1 MKLTKRF
8 YLIGI
13 LLIAMLWL
21 AACGG
26 SAPAAPAAPAEEQ
39 TTSEESAAEE
49 PMAEEP
55 AASDSGESAEPAAA
69 EPGEPTEI
77 RISYIQQFTDLNP
90 LNINNPAA
98 IGVGNG
104 LFDTLVR
111 VDDDG
116 TVIPWLADSWEIS
129 EDKLTITFHLRE
141 GVMFSDGTPLNADA
155 VVYSADLFQDP
166 DLFLGTT
173 VLTLTGWEA
182 LDEYT
187 VQFTFSQ
194 PDATALYYLSSPN
207 TSIISPTAYEEMGMD
222 AFGINP
228 VGSGPYI
235 LEKWEP
241 GVEVIM
247 VKNPDYWQE
256 GVGLADRIVWRNF
269 QDGAAAVLAAQS
281 GELDLLHEQE
291 PKDVPLFEAI
301 DGFKVG
307 ADQSGWYALVLNTA
321 IPPFDKIE
329 NRKAFAYA
337 LDYEALIN
345 VGFEGYAE
353 IPDGL
358 IPPGSWAYQPAGEPP
373 HKDLDLARKMLAAA
387 GNPDGY
393 TFKVSVTP
401 QPFRSQL
408 LQIMQASLAEVG
420 ITLEIEVNE
429 FARHIEILRQDHNG
443 ANAAFVLQ
451 QNLHL
456 DPALWLRLYAGCNAL
471 VGMTGWC
478 DPDDPTFDDLVAAST
493 ATFDT
498 DERIDILHQANVM
511 EMEAFVVVPY
521 AFQKTLYAWNA
532 DKLGDYH
539 STFVAGYNYLYLQP
553 KSE

>member
-1 MKLTKRF
+1 MKSAKHF
-8 YLIGI
+8 YLIG
-13 LLIAMLWL
+13 LFLIATLL
-21 AACGG
+21 LVACGG
-26 SAPAAPAAPAEEQ
+26 STATEDAAPADEQ
-39 TTSEESAAEE
+39 DTSSAAVSGDSADASE
-49 PMAEEP
+49 EEP
-55 AASDSGESAEPAAA
+55 APVEESS
-69 EPGEPTEI
+69 EPTEI
-77 RISYIQQFTDLNP
+77 SISYIQQFTDLNP
-90 LNINNPAA
+90 FNINNPAA
-98 IGVGNG
+98 TGVANG

-111 VDDDG
+111 ADDEG
-116 TVIPWLADSWEIS
+116 TIIPWLAESWEIS
-129 EDKLTITFHLRE
+129 DDQLTITFHLRE
-141 GVMFSDGTPLNADA
+141 DAMFSDGTPVNADA
-155 VVYSADLFQDP
+155 VVYSADLYQDP
-166 DLFLGTT
+166 DLFLGTS
-173 VLTLTGWEA
+173 VLSMIGWEA

-187 VQFTFSQ
+187 VQFTFEY
-194 PDATALYYLSSPN
+194 PDATALYALSQPN
-207 TSIISPTAYEEMGMD
+207 TSIVSPTAYEEMGTD

-247 VKNPDYWQE
+247 VKNADYWQE

-269 QDGAAAVLAAQS
+269 QDGASALLAAQS

-301 DGFKVG
+301 EGFQVG

-337 LDYEALIN
+337 LNYEALLN

-358 IPPGSWAYQPAGEPP
+358 IPPGSWAYQPAAEPS
-373 HKDLDLARKMLAAA
+373 HQDLDLAREMLVAA
-387 GNPDGY
+387 GNPDGFD
-393 TFKVSVTP
+393 FKVSVTP

-408 LQIMQASLAEVG
+408 LQIMQSSLSEVG
-420 ITLEIEVNE
+420 INLEIEVNE
-429 FARHIEILRQDHNG
+429 FARHIEILRDDHNG
-443 ANAAFVLQ
+443 ANAAFVVQ
-451 QNLHL
+451 QNLHV
-456 DPALWLRLYAGCNAL
+456 DPATWLFLYAGCDAR

-478 DPDDPTFDDLVAAST
+478 DPEDSTFDDLITQSQS
-493 ATFDT
+493 TFDT
-498 DERIDILHQANVM
+498 DERIAILHEANVM

-521 AFQKTLYAWNA
+521 AFQQTLYAWNA

-539 STFVAGYNYLYLQP
+539 STFVGGYNYLYLQP
-553 KSE
+553 NE